1 MTARTVLLT
10 GAAGGLGAATAR
22 LLRDRGFRV
31 IAADLPS
38 AALDELA
45 DEPGIGPLALD
56 VTDPA
61 SVQGALDS
69 VSEHVDGLDGVVC
82 FAGVL
87 AIGSM
92 VELDPAV
99 VERVLAVNVLGTYRV
114 NHAFFPLVLE
124 KRGRIVNISSEVGWQ
139 QAAPFNGAYAM
150 SKHAVEAYSDTLRRE
165 AMFLGVDVIKVQ
177 PGPFKTGMV
186 DSITPR
192 FRRAAEESQHFGGM
206 LRRLERRVAVEASK
220 GHDPRLVAEAV
231 LTALTARRP
240 KLAYSVKP
248 DPARSALSRLPA
260 RAVDRILRLAL
271 GKP

>member
-1 MTARTVLLT
+1 MTTRTVLLT

-31 IAADLPS
+31 LAADLPS

-45 DEPGIGPLALD
+45 DEPGIGPIALD
-56 VTDPA
+56 VTDPS
-61 SVQGALDS
+61 SVEEALAA
-69 VSEHVDGLDGVVC
+69 VSEHIDGLDGVVC
-82 FAGVL
+82 FAGIL

-92 VELDPAV
+92 LELDPAV

-114 NHAFFPLVLE
+114 NQAFFPMVLAN
-124 KRGRIVNISSEVGWQ
+124 KGRIVNISSEVGWQ

-150 SKHAVEAYSDTLRRE
+150 SKHALECYSDTLRRE

-177 PGPFKTGMV
+177 PGPFKTSMV
-186 DSITPR
+186 HTILPR
-192 FRRAAEESQHFGGM
+192 FERAAEESEHFGRM
-206 LRRLERRVAVEASK
+206 LRRLKKRVAVEASK

-231 LTALTARRP
+231 HEALTAKRP

-271 GKP
+271 GKV